1 MHRKVEHTFPEVAED
16 RGPAAVVAA
25 EAGVGHR
32 HRKASPRAHQGVL
45 GFAYSSS
52 EGRQR
57 VPGQRL
63 ALGMRRV

>member
-16 RGPAAVVAA
+16 QGPTEVVAV
-25 EAGVGHR
+25 EAGVGHG
-32 HRKASPRAHQGVL
+32 HRRASPRAHQGVL